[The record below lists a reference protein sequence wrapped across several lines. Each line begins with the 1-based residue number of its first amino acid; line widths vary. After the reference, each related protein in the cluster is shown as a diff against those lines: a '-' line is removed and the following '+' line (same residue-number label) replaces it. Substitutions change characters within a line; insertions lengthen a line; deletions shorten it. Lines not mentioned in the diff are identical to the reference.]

1 MKMVGTGITKRIKAD
16 RVPANAASMRAFFQR
31 HNKRIVEPW
40 GGMAYVVKQAQT
52 RLDVI
57 TSRLPDP
64 TEDPRAYNAAF
75 VERDTEAWYLK
86 SIGIE
91 ARIADAAISEGRPWE
106 AVACAMRIGELVTE
120 LRFKKLWEEPALYGV
135 RTAEERASGA
145 QSVRKMS
152 AAERVAAVEA
162 ALASGK
168 LSLNAAYR
176 AAAAKYASGGTW
188 KAFERDW
195 RKHKN
200 RPQPSE

>member
-1 MKMVGTGITKRIKAD
+1 
-16 RVPANAASMRAFFQR
+16 
-31 HNKRIVEPW
+31 
-40 GGMAYVVKQAQT
+40 
-52 RLDVI
+52 
-57 TSRLPDP
+57 
-64 TEDPRAYNAAF
+64 
-75 VERDTEAWYLK
+75 
-86 SIGIE
+86 
-91 ARIADAAISEGRPWE
+91 
-106 AVACAMRIGELVTE
+106 
-120 LRFKKLWEEPALYGV
+120 
-135 RTAEERASGA
+135 
-145 QSVRKMS
+145 MS